1 MSPCIACYLGAF
13 GNCHVL
19 SFLGGGVGWGGEG
32 GEDVQCYR
40 HTCSAKQQK
49 LLLTNLG
56 HLAEF
61 FKVSSYQVEE
71 RQFVKV
77 LCPLVSH
84 FYNLLNNKLKCM
96 LLE

>member
-1 MSPCIACYLGAF
+1 M
-13 GNCHVL
+13 
-19 SFLGGGVGWGGEG
+19 GWGGG
-32 GEDVQCYR
+32 RCPITDTHVVQN
-40 HTCSAKQQK
+40 SKK
-49 LLLTNLG
+49 LLFTNLG

-84 FYNLLNNKLKCM
+84 FYNLLNNKLK
-96 LLE
+96 

>member
-1 MSPCIACYLGAF
+1 MI
-13 GNCHVL
+13 
-19 SFLGGGVGWGGEG
+19 
-32 GEDVQCYR
+32 
-40 HTCSAKQQK
+40 
-49 LLLTNLG
+49 LTNLS

-71 RQFVKV
+71 RQLVKV

-84 FYNLLNNKLKCM
+84 FYNLLNNKLKNV